1 MVCLL
6 YGSDP
11 DPTCGEGGIRLEGA
25 MHLDT
30 FAILL
35 GIGLLVVVALIV
47 IPFLLYI
54 CKELADGR

>member
-1 MVCLL
+1 
-6 YGSDP
+6 
-11 DPTCGEGGIRLEGA
+11 

-30 FAILL
+30 FVILL